1 MAKSWF
7 ADRFDLFKL
16 IRYIMSVHE
25 HFILKMYLISWY
37 YIQRI
42 YLALI
47 FAFDF
52 ILSCDSSSRGSLET
66 LSVPPSV
73 LPHSLISELEK
84 YKEVG
89 KGW

>member
-16 IRYIMSVHE
+16 IWNIMSVHE
-25 HFILKMYLISWY
+25 HFILKIYLISWY

-52 ILSCDSSSRGSLET
+52 IISCDSSSRGSLET
-66 LSVPPSV
+66 LPVPSSVR
-73 LPHSLISELEK
+73 PHS
-84 YKEVG
+84 
-89 KGW
+89 